1 MADIAALLSRCDLLI
16 GTDWGAMNVGAFVFQ
31 AGGGIRGLT
40 VTGVQTCALPILNY
54 VLAPSTEGGV
64 PLFIVMNAWV
74 NPVDFIFP
82 EFLDWSDW
90 SEILTTV
97 EPNLAK
103 GGGRYHVGIGRA
115 SCRERV

>member
-1 MADIAALLSRCDLLI
+1 M
-16 GTDWGAMNVGAFVFQ
+16 
-31 AGGGIRGLT
+31 
-40 VTGVQTCALPILNY
+40 
-54 VLAPSTEGGV
+54 LAPSTEGGV

-103 GGGRYHVGIGRA
+103 GGGRYHVGTRHRA
-115 SCRERV
+115 LARSVTVFAGVS